1 MRYALGVEYDGTR
14 YSGWQR
20 LSSHGEAG
28 LPTVQATLED
38 ALGFV
43 ADAPAAPGV
52 PLEAKGQANPSG
64 RDGLE
69 LARAYLDLGDHQAAR
84 TLLREVLLGR
94 DPGAREEAARMLRE
108 LG

>member
-1 MRYALGVEYDGTR
+1 MPVQRFRSIEDVPPPPAPESTPTWHAGTV
-14 YSGWQR
+14 
-20 LSSHGEAG
+20 
-28 LPTVQATLED
+28 PV
-38 ALGFV
+38 V

>member
-1 MRYALGVEYDGTR
+1 MSATWSAGTPTDRSVAASSQPCRGVRVAAGTV
-14 YSGWQR
+14 
-20 LSSHGEAG
+20 
-28 LPTVQATLED
+28 PV
-38 ALGFV
+38 V